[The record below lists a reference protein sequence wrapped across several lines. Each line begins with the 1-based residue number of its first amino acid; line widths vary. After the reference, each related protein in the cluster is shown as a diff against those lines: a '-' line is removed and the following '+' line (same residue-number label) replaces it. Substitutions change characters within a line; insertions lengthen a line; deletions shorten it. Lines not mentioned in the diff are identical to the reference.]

1 MYVGNHWIDILCHVC
16 WIVCNLF
23 WFRLVLS
30 FVTIQLFE
38 LSRRAKLTEVWFCC
52 AQEGFVRP
60 RHALQEWAD
69 TLRHG
74 RDRSAMSYQTYE

>member
-1 MYVGNHWIDILCHVC
+1 M
-16 WIVCNLF
+16 
-23 WFRLVLS
+23 
-30 FVTIQLFE
+30 TIQLFE

-74 RDRSAMSYQTYE
+74 RDRSERHPIKLTNDNVKFAPTHPLHIFSCALLSFA